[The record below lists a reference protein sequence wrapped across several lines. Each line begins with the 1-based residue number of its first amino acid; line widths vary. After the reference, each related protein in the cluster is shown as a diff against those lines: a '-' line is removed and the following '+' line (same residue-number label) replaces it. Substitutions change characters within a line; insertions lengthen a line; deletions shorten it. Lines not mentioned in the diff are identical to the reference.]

1 MNYFI
6 YFTSK
11 QTKFRKTRDTV
22 WHESFAIF
30 LAIRKN
36 EFPPKKKSINAKIF
50 PAKIYSRVNILWQK
64 FATQKYCIKGLFI
77 WRWGTPGRWG
87 NTLRLVKKITLLYM
101 QISYKG
107 RLGGLPTLKRLHGKT
122 WPCLRGLP
130 GLADQAIHLGRSLP
144 PPPLHHVNVIKLK
157 WENIWTGGVTP
168 PKLVTSPT
176 WGPPPPCKQTLRNR
190 VCLITTHLFHSETKQ
205 YTMNWFYIVYAY
217 LSTVWKYVF
226 LLHPDCMYLTR
237 TKTLSMLGTGYFL
250 KIAKN

>member
-1 MNYFI
+1 MAWKSCNFSSDLQKWVPAKKNI
-6 YFTSK
+6 Y
-11 QTKFRKTRDTV
+11 
-22 WHESFAIF
+22 
-30 LAIRKN
+30 
-36 EFPPKKKSINAKIF
+36 INAKIF

-87 NTLRLVKKITLLYM
+87 NTLRLGKKITLLYM

-107 RLGGLPTLKRLHGKT
+107 RLGKLPHLETFTWQNLTLSERVTQSG
-122 WPCLRGLP
+122 R
-130 GLADQAIHLGRSLP
+130 QAIHLGRSLP
-144 PPPLHHVNVIKLK
+144 PPPHHVNVIKLK
-157 WENIWTGGVTP
+157 WDNIWTGQVTP
-168 PKLVTSPT
+168 PKPVTSPT
-176 WGPPPPCKQTLRNR
+176 WGPPPPCKQALRNC
-190 VCLITTHLFHSETKQ
+190 VCLITTHPFHSETKQ

-217 LSTVWKYVF
+217 LSTVWKYLF

>member
-1 MNYFI
+1 M
-6 YFTSK
+6 SS
-11 QTKFRKTRDTV
+11 RK
-22 WHESFAIF
+22 
-30 LAIRKN
+30 K
-36 EFPPKKKSINAKIF
+36 KKKSINAKIF

-64 FATQKYCIKGLFI
+64 FAAQKYCIKGLFI

-87 NTLRLVKKITLLYM
+87 NTLRLGKKITLLYM

-107 RLGGLPTLKRLHGKT
+107 RLGGLPHLEMFTWQNLTLSERVTRSG
-122 WPCLRGLP
+122 RP
-130 GLADQAIHLGRSLP
+130 GYPPWQVTP
-144 PPPLHHVNVIKLK
+144 PPPHHVNVIKLK